1 MISSEMHIFIQ
12 ILFSFSLVI
21 ESINRKFVTLMDI
34 LKDLMLGV
42 DVKEQAFWRHDL
54 GSPFRK
60 HYMFSEA
67 GTICYSS

>member
-21 ESINRKFVTLMDI
+21 ESINRKFVTLMNI

-54 GSPFRK
+54 GSPF
-60 HYMFSEA
+60 
-67 GTICYSS
+67 